1 MSYFTR
7 SDTKPKRA
15 NRKEKMTKTITT
27 TYAVLNVATG
37 YHGDT
42 GTIVS
47 THKSKAQAIRW
58 MRSAKAEM
66 CFGYTGSGSP
76 LTKRNI
82 GETISMERL
91 SDLLSFGD
99 FCGGSYS
106 RIG

>member
-1 MSYFTR
+1 M
-7 SDTKPKRA
+7 KNA
-15 NRKEKMTKTITT
+15 IAT
-27 TYAVLNVATG
+27 TYAVLNVAIG

-47 THKSKAQAIRW
+47 THKSEAQAIRW
-58 MRSAKAEM
+58 MRSAKACM
-66 CFGYTGSGSP
+66 CFSYTGSGSP

-82 GETISMERL
+82 GETISMEKL

-99 FCGGSYS
+99 FCGGSYC